1 MANNSISFS
10 TLIPFEGP
18 YEGGEREE
26 ALRFIS
32 QLDEE
37 DNEKLEEGDYE
48 GLNLSGFNYEVL
60 EEGLLIYSDD
70 GDVEAAADF
79 VMKYLQHFNRP
90 PEVGV
95 YIGYA
100 ETCSKPRPNEF
111 GGGAVV
117 VTSGGSTWWH
127 CAGILAEVEREGIQ
141 AINSSWNPFEEK

>member
-26 ALRFIS
+26 TLRFIS

-48 GLNLSGFNYEVL
+48 GLNLSGFTYEVL

-90 PEVGV
+90 PNVGV

-100 ETCSKPRPNEF
+100 ETCSKPRPNNF

-117 VTSGGSTWWH
+117 VTVEGGNWLH
-127 CAGILAEVEREGIQ
+127 CRELLDDVTQDGITV
-141 AINSSWNPFEEK
+141 INH